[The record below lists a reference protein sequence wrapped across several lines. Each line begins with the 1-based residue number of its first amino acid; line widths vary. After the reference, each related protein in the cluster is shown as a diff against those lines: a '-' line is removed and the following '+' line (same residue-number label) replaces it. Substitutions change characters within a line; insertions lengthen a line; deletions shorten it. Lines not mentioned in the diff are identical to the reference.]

1 MIRAARIAQ
10 ERAHR
15 QTTWHC
21 WAYVKDALLA
31 ANVVATRPRSAWA
44 RQAGDE
50 LVQRFGFKRLLR
62 SDPRRAP
69 VGAVVVY
76 GGPMRATSSCARRD
90 GFVSDFFSP
99 TPYPRP
105 VIGIFVKQSVAQR
118 KVSVLGKA
126 DNARWTTSHRKTRS
140 LVNETGHNVV
150 VHDEAAADVED
161 RFSHASKTEALV
173 SALCPGVGLVDLERT
188 SLAPFCAATTNT
200 RTSISCPRPLP
211 WNSGADTACSASRR
225 NLHRR

>member
-1 MIRAARIAQ
+1 MIRAVKIAQ

-31 ANVVATRPRSAWA
+31 ANVVATRPRSSWA

-50 LVQRFGFKRLLR
+50 LVQRFGFKRLLEN
-62 SDPRRAP
+62 DPRRAP

-76 GGPMRATSSCARRD
+76 GGPDAGHVELRTRD

-105 VIGIFVKQSVAQR
+105 VIGIFVKQFVA
-118 KVSVLGKA
+118 A
-126 DNARWTTSHRKTRS
+126 
-140 LVNETGHNVV
+140 
-150 VHDEAAADVED
+150 
-161 RFSHASKTEALV
+161 
-173 SALCPGVGLVDLERT
+173 
-188 SLAPFCAATTNT
+188 
-200 RTSISCPRPLP
+200 
-211 WNSGADTACSASRR
+211 
-225 NLHRR
+225 

>member
-1 MIRAARIAQ
+1 MLMIKRALLQLVATTLVGSSATLWAADSLYDRDSARTLSVAERRQFGARSAARRYDARMIRAAKIAQ

-31 ANVVATRPRSAWA
+31 ANVVATRPKSAWA

-50 LVQRFGFKRLLR
+50 LVESYGFKRLLQN
-62 SDPRRAP
+62 DPRRAP

-76 GGPMRATSSCARRD
+76 GGLDAGHVEMRTRD

-105 VIGIFVKQSVAQR
+105 VIGIFVK
-118 KVSVLGKA
+118 
-126 DNARWTTSHRKTRS
+126 RS
-140 LVNETGHNVV
+140 
-150 VHDEAAADVED
+150 
-161 RFSHASKTEALV
+161 
-173 SALCPGVGLVDLERT
+173 
-188 SLAPFCAATTNT
+188 
-200 RTSISCPRPLP
+200 
-211 WNSGADTACSASRR
+211 
-225 NLHRR
+225 

>member
-31 ANVVATRPRSAWA
+31 ANVVATRPKSAWA

-50 LVQRFGFKRLLR
+50 LVQRFGFKRLR
-62 SDPRRAP
+62 QSDPRRAP

-76 GGPMRATSSCARRD
+76 GGPDAGHVELRTPD

-99 TPYPRP
+99 APYPRP
-105 VIGIFVKQSVAQR
+105 VIGIFVKQS
-118 KVSVLGKA
+118 
-126 DNARWTTSHRKTRS
+126 
-140 LVNETGHNVV
+140 
-150 VHDEAAADVED
+150 
-161 RFSHASKTEALV
+161 
-173 SALCPGVGLVDLERT
+173 
-188 SLAPFCAATTNT
+188 
-200 RTSISCPRPLP
+200 
-211 WNSGADTACSASRR
+211 
-225 NLHRR
+225 